1 MKITQKLAL
10 ATASINILIA
20 GSLLIAQQAQAISFS
35 FKKIVDENT
44 PFPVPNDSGNFR
56 YFGIPTIDNG
66 YIEIAGTSSTTYPN
80 QSSSPGGLFIYN
92 DGALTTVADTL
103 NPQITNKGLRNWR
116 SVSSASV
123 DEGNLVFITSTS
135 GSERSELIYKSFK
148 GINEI
153 VADSN
158 TPIPGRS
165 QNFNYFSAISLEN
178 GNIVFSGGYSA
189 FLDGYRDYNPG
200 IPEPRGIYIIKQGNL
215 IEPVVEIG
223 MMIPGISREITVFS
237 NPSFKENVVAFNI
250 FSFNPFT
257 SNLEESAVYTYNVND
272 KLFKRVAN
280 RDTQVPGKEEN
291 FTFRDLIPNGFFG
304 EVAQSQENVLFSSGS
319 GLVRDTPTSSGLY
332 LSLNGALSLVA
343 DTDTILPKGTGKFTG
358 FDTYSIDKKNL
369 AFIGF
374 DDNERL
380 GLYAKIGD
388 SLTKVIGAG
397 DSLDGKFIRL
407 LTLDREGLDEQSI
420 VFRVDFTDNSRAI
433 FRADAV
439 ESKSVPE
446 SDYSWGILGFGIF
459 VINLR
464 KLVKFFS

>member
-10 ATASINILIA
+10 ATASISTLIA
-20 GSLLIAQQAQAISFS
+20 GSLLIAQPAQAISFS
-35 FKKIVDENT
+35 FNKIVDTNT
-44 PFPVPNDSGNFR
+44 PFPVPNDSGNFK
-56 YFGIPTIDNG
+56 YFGSPTIDNG
-66 YIEIAGTSSTTYPN
+66 YIGIGGISSTTYPN
-80 QSSSPGGLFIYN
+80 QSASPVGLFIYK

-103 NPQITNKGLRNWR
+103 NPQITNKGLRNWY
-116 SVSSASV
+116 SVYSLSLDEENSV
-123 DEGNLVFITSTS
+123 FVSTTS
-135 GSERSELIYKSFK
+135 GLEKNELIYKSFK

-153 VADSN
+153 IADSN

-165 QNFNYFSAISLEN
+165 QNFNYFNPISLEN

-223 MMIPGISREITVFS
+223 MMIPGISQKITVLS
-237 NPSFKENVVAFNI
+237 NPSFKDNVVAFNA
-250 FSFNPFT
+250 ST
-257 SNLEESAVYTYNVND
+257 SNLEESAIYTYNVND
-272 KLFKRVAN
+272 KVFKLVAN
-280 RDTQVPGKEEN
+280 GDTQVPGKEEN
-291 FTFRDLIPNGFFG
+291 FTFRDLTPNGFIFG
-304 EVAQSQENVLFSSGS
+304 EVAQSQGNVLFPSGFS
-319 GLVRDTPTSSGLY
+319 LVRGIPTSSGLY

-358 FDTYSIDKKNL
+358 FDTYSIDKNNL
-369 AFIGF
+369 AFLGF

-388 SLTKVIGAG
+388 SLTKVIGVG

-407 LTLDREGLDEQSI
+407 LTLNREGLDEQSL
-420 VFRVDFTDNSRAI
+420 VFLVDFTDNSRAI